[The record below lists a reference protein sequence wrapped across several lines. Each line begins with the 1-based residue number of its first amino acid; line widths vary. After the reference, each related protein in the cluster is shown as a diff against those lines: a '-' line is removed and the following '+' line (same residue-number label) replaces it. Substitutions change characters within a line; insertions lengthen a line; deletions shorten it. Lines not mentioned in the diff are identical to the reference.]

1 MSLDGIRKFGL
12 SMKNDLTAW
21 RHHFHANPE
30 LSWKEVRTSAFIAAE
45 LKSIGYDNIRI
56 GCGNLPVGV
65 VADLDSG
72 KPGPFVALRADID
85 ALPVTEEN
93 DLPYRSQ
100 AEGIMHACGHDAH
113 AAILLGAAK
122 TLFQFRDSLK
132 GKVRLIFQ
140 PAEEAGIPSGAEVML
155 REGVLE
161 EVDAIAGLHIWSK
174 VPSGRIAFKPGPI
187 MASVDG
193 ARITVT
199 GKGGH
204 ASKPHETVE
213 PLVPASMVVT
223 AIHTIM
229 SREIDSQSSAV
240 VALCQINGG
249 TAANII
255 PNSVSMTGNIRTFD
269 RQVRMRIPVIMERV
283 VKGICSAF
291 DCEYSFDYAYLYP
304 VTINDSEVTSI
315 AREASLEM
323 FGSDVVSEALPEM
336 AAEDFSFFEEALPG
350 TYFFLGSGNCEK
362 GTDHPHHSSRFNI
375 DDDVLPLGA
384 SALAGF
390 AFRFLNSR

>member
-204 ASKPHETVE
+204 ASKPHETV
-213 PLVPASMVVT
+213 
-223 AIHTIM
+223 
-229 SREIDSQSSAV
+229 
-240 VALCQINGG
+240 
-249 TAANII
+249 
-255 PNSVSMTGNIRTFD
+255 
-269 RQVRMRIPVIMERV
+269 
-283 VKGICSAF
+283 
-291 DCEYSFDYAYLYP
+291 
-304 VTINDSEVTSI
+304 
-315 AREASLEM
+315 
-323 FGSDVVSEALPEM
+323 
-336 AAEDFSFFEEALPG
+336 
-350 TYFFLGSGNCEK
+350 
-362 GTDHPHHSSRFNI
+362 
-375 DDDVLPLGA
+375 
-384 SALAGF
+384 
-390 AFRFLNSR
+390 